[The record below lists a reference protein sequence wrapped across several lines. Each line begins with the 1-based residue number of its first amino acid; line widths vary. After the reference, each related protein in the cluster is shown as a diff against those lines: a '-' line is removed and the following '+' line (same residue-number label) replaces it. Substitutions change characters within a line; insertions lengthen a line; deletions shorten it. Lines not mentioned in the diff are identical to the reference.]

1 MLVSPVLQ
9 QCQPAARLGRSA
21 NIQEQEV
28 GGELRVGGF
37 YHDFACLLDGDGA
50 GANNRSDSSK
60 ITFAERSALDCA
72 QYTTRLEGSI

>member
-1 MLVSPVLQ
+1 MSPVQ

-21 NIQEQEV
+21 NIQEV